1 MSGLILIKYGK
12 DSNGNILSLAVN
24 PSSVGSTF
32 AGATGFF
39 ISLDSVNTTTVL
51 PSLNNFSTN
60 LAFYGTT
67 GSDVSF
73 MKTSWIDAIAQLE
86 TFPQIVTLDFQSP
99 GFIFTQTIVSA

>member
-1 MSGLILIKYGK
+1 MSGLIQIKYGK

-51 PSLNNFSTN
+51 PSLNNFSTK
-60 LAFYGTT
+60 LAFYGIT
-67 GSDVSF
+67 GSDVYF

>member
-1 MSGLILIKYGK
+1 MSGLIQIKYGK

-51 PSLNNFSTN
+51 PSLNNFSTK
-60 LAFYGTT
+60 LAFYGIT

-99 GFIFTQTIVSA
+99 GYIFSQTIVSA

>member
-1 MSGLILIKYGK
+1 MSGLIQIKYGK
-12 DSNGNILSLAVN
+12 DSNGNILSLAIN

-60 LAFYGTT
+60 LTFYGTT

-99 GFIFTQTIVSA
+99 GYIFSQTIVSA